1 MGVEEDARRKLKEDV
16 KRKLDAV
23 VGDEY
28 KPPRRWGATFGKW
41 LGAAILAVGAAAA
54 VMGILH
60 QQLMQAQ
67 TAPAP
72 PAPPKPVTIQIVPA
86 K

>member
-1 MGVEEDARRKLKEDV
+1 MGVDEDV

-23 VGDEY
+23 VGDHY
-28 KPPRRWGATFGKW
+28 DPPRDLRATLLKW
-41 LGAAILAVGAAAA
+41 LGAAVLAIAAAGL
-54 VMGILH
+54 VMGILDKY
-60 QQLMQAQ
+60 LTKAQ

-72 PAPPKPVTIQIVPA
+72 PRPVTVQIIPA

>member
-1 MGVEEDARRKLKEDV
+1 MRVDDDV
-16 KRKLDAV
+16 KRQLDSV
-23 VGDEY
+23 IGDEY
-28 KPPRRWGATFGKW
+28 QPRRHWGATLAKW
-41 LGAAILAVGAAAA
+41 LGAAILALGAAAA

-60 QQLMQAQ
+60 KQLMQAQ
-67 TAPAP
+67 TA

>member
-1 MGVEEDARRKLKEDV
+1 MGVEDDV
-16 KRKLDAV
+16 KRQLDAV

-28 KPPRRWGATFGKW
+28 KPPRRWSATLAKW

-54 VMGILH
+54 IIALLH
-60 QQLMQAQ
+60 QQMTQMQ
-67 TAPAP
+67 TAPGP
-72 PAPPKPVTIQIVPA
+72 PRPVTIQIVPA